1 MIEIRFHG
9 RGGQGAVIASKL
21 LAVAFFKDGRFVQS
35 FPSFGVERRG
45 APVQA
50 FTRMADE
57 YIRVRSQIYTPDH
70 VIVLDRTL
78 LTTQDVTSGLK
89 EGGWI
94 IVNSPEPPEN
104 ISFAAR
110 FPVATVD
117 ADGIAVECGLG
128 TRMSPIANTPML
140 GAFAGA
146 TNLVKLDSVL
156 EAVTEYFPKDEGRNA
171 EAARW
176 AAGAIRAATQLK
188 KQIKK

>member
-50 FTRMADE
+50 FTRMDDS
-57 YIRVRSQIYTPDH
+57 YIRVRSLIYTPDH
-70 VIVLDRTL
+70 VVVLDRTL
-78 LTTQDVTSGLK
+78 LASQDVTSGLK
-89 EGGWI
+89 DGGWI
-94 IVNSPEPPEN
+94 IVNSPEPLDR
-104 ISFAAR
+104 SDFTGR
-110 FPVATVD
+110 FRVASVD

-146 TNLVKLDSVL
+146 TGLVNLESVL
-156 EAVTEYFPKDEGRNA
+156 ESVGEYFPNDDGKNA
-171 EAARW
+171 DAARK
-176 AAGAIRAATQLK
+176 AALGIRSAARTG
-188 KQIKK
+188 